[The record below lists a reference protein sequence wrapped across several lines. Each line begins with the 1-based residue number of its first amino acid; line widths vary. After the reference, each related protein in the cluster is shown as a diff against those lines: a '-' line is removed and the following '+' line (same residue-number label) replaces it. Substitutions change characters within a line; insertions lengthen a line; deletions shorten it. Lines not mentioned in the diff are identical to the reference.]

1 MSSKVSLIVKREYL
15 TRVRK
20 KSFIIMSALGPLLF
34 AALLIMPAL
43 LANIE
48 DKEVRNIAVI
58 DESLVLTSY
67 SSGKPVSVIPETE
80 YLKFTALE
88 DVALETLKD
97 NFSST
102 GYYAV
107 LYIPPNIFSSERAI
121 LYSDKQPSLDVSS
134 HIRSSIKKEIENLKL
149 MANDIENLEQILR
162 EIETNIKV
170 SSIKWTRG
178 GEEKKSNTGLVMG
191 IGYASG
197 LMIYMFIFIYGSMVM
212 RGVIEEKSSRIVE
225 VIVSS
230 VRPFQLMMGK
240 IIGVGLVGLTQFV
253 IWVVFTGVL
262 VTGATMVMG
271 TTLQQG
277 APIEQLQGTDLF
289 GESGAAGAVE
299 EFAGDDEFLSDILGA
314 FESVEPVKIL
324 VAFLFFF
331 LFGYLM
337 YGSLFAIIGSAVDNE
352 TETQQFMLPVTLP
365 LILGI
370 ILMANVMNNPDGP
383 LAFWFSMFP
392 LTSPVVMMVR
402 MPFDVPAWEIAL
414 SAFLLIIT
422 ILGAIWMAGKIYRT
436 GILMYGKKITYKE
449 LWKWLNYKN

>member
-1 MSSKVSLIVKREYL
+1 MSKVSLIIKREYL

-20 KSFIIMSALGPLLF
+20 KSFIIMSAIGPLLF
-34 AALLIMPAL
+34 AALLILPAA
-43 LANIE
+43 LANLE
-48 DKEVRNIAVI
+48 DKEVKKIAVI
-58 DESLVLTSY
+58 DESMVLTSY

-88 DVALETLKD
+88 DVDLETLQE

-107 LYIPPNIFSSERAI
+107 LFIPSNVFNSERAI
-121 LYSDKQPSLDVSS
+121 LYSDKQPSLDISS
-134 HIRSSIKKEIENLKL
+134 HIRNAMENEIENLKL
-149 MANDIENLEQILR
+149 MANDIENLEEILR
-162 EIETNIKV
+162 EIETNIRV
-170 SSIKWTRG
+170 SSIKWTKG
-178 GEEKKSNTGLVMG
+178 GEAKKSNTGLVMG

-230 VRPFQLMMGK
+230 VKPFQLMMGK
-240 IIGVGLVGLTQFV
+240 IIGVGMVGLTQFV
-253 IWVVFTGVL
+253 IWIVFTGIL
-262 VTGATMVMG
+262 VAGATMVMG
-271 TTLQQG
+271 TPQQSNS
-277 APIEQLQGTDLF
+277 PMEQMQGTELF
-289 GESGAAGAVE
+289 SDNETSEVVE
-299 EFAGDDEFLSDILGA
+299 NIAGDDEFLTDILGS
-314 FESVEPVKIL
+314 FESIQPGKIL
-324 VAFLFFF
+324 AAFLFFF

-337 YGSLFAIIGSAVDNE
+337 YGSLFAMIGSAVDNE

-370 ILMANVMNNPDGP
+370 VLMANVMNNPDGP

-402 MPFDVPAWEIAL
+402 MPFEVPAWEIAL

-449 LWKWLNYKN
+449 LWKWLKYKN

>member
-1 MSSKVSLIVKREYL
+1 MSKVSLIIKREYL

-20 KSFIIMSALGPLLF
+20 KSFIIMSAIGPLLF
-34 AALLIMPAL
+34 AALLILPAA
-43 LANIE
+43 LANLE
-48 DKEVRNIAVI
+48 DKEVKKIAVI
-58 DESLVLTSY
+58 DESIVLTSY

-80 YLKFTALE
+80 YLKFIALE
-88 DVALETLKD
+88 GVELETLQE

-107 LYIPPNIFSSERAI
+107 LYIPSNVFNSERAI
-121 LYSDKQPSLDVSS
+121 LYSDKQPSLEVSS
-134 HIRSSIKKEIENLKL
+134 HIRNAMENEIENLKL
-149 MANDIENLEQILR
+149 MANDIENLEEILR
-162 EIETNIKV
+162 EIETNIRV
-170 SSIKWTRG
+170 SSIKWTKG
-178 GEEKKSNTGLVMG
+178 GEAKKSNTGLVMG

-230 VRPFQLMMGK
+230 VKPFQLMMGK
-240 IIGVGLVGLTQFV
+240 IIGVGMVGLTQFV
-253 IWVVFTGVL
+253 IWIVFTGIL
-262 VTGATMVMG
+262 VAGATMVMG
-271 TTLQQG
+271 TPQQSNS
-277 APIEQLQGTDLF
+277 PMEQVQGTELF
-289 GESGAAGAVE
+289 GNNETSEAVE
-299 EFAGDDEFLSDILGA
+299 NIAGDDAFLADILGS
-314 FESVEPVKIL
+314 FESVQPGKIL
-324 VAFLFFF
+324 AAFLFFF

-337 YGSLFAIIGSAVDNE
+337 YGSLFAMIGSAVDNE

-370 ILMANVMNNPDGP
+370 VLMANVMNNPDGP

-402 MPFDVPAWEIAL
+402 MPFEVPAWEIAL

-422 ILGAIWMAGKIYRT
+422 ILGAIWLAGKIYRT
-436 GILMYGKKITYKE
+436 GILMYGKKVTYKE
-449 LWKWLNYKN
+449 LWKWLKYKN

>member
-1 MSSKVSLIVKREYL
+1 MSKVSLIVKREYL

-20 KSFIIMSALGPLLF
+20 KSFIIMSAIGPLLF
-34 AALLIMPAL
+34 AALMILPAA
-43 LANIE
+43 LATIE
-48 DKEVRNIAVI
+48 DKEVKKIAVI
-58 DESLVLTSY
+58 DESTMLTSY
-67 SSGKPVSVIPETE
+67 VSGKPSIVIPETE
-80 YLKFTALE
+80 YLKFIALE
-88 DVALETLKD
+88 GVELETLKE

-107 LYIPPNIFSSERAI
+107 LYIPSNVFNSERAI

-134 HIRSSIKKEIENLKL
+134 HIRNAMEKEIENLKL
-149 MANDIENLEQILR
+149 AANDIENLEQILR
-162 EIETNIKV
+162 EVETNIKV
-170 SSIKWTRG
+170 SNIKWTKG
-178 GEEKKSNTGLVMG
+178 GEAKRSNTGLVMG
-191 IGYASG
+191 IGYAAG

-230 VRPFQLMMGK
+230 VKPFQLMMGK
-240 IIGVGLVGLTQFV
+240 IIGVGLVGLTQFL
-253 IWVVFTGVL
+253 IWVVFTGIL
-262 VTGATMVMG
+262 VGGAGLVMGATM
-271 TTLQQG
+271 QQG
-277 APIEQLQGTDLF
+277 SPVEQVQGADLF
-289 GESGAAGAVE
+289 GENGATETVE
-299 EFAGDDEFLSDILGA
+299 EFAGDSEFLVDVVGS
-314 FESVEPVKIL
+314 FESLEPGKIL
-324 VAFLFFF
+324 IAFIFFF

-337 YGSLFAIIGSAVDNE
+337 YGSLFAMIGSAVDNE

-422 ILGAIWMAGKIYRT
+422 ILGAIWIAGKIYRT
-436 GILMYGKKITYKE
+436 GILMYGKKITYRE
-449 LWKWLNYKN
+449 LWKWLKYKN

>member
-1 MSSKVSLIVKREYL
+1 MSKVSLIIKREYL

-20 KSFIIMSALGPLLF
+20 KSFIIMSAIGPLLF
-34 AALLIMPAL
+34 AALLILPAV
-43 LANIE
+43 LANVG
-48 DKEVRNIAVI
+48 DKDVKEIAVI
-58 DESLVLTSY
+58 DESTLLTSY
-67 SSGKPVSVIPETE
+67 ISGKPASVIPETE

-88 DVALETLKD
+88 GVDLETMKE

-107 LYIPPNIFSSERAI
+107 LFIPSNIFSSERAI
-121 LYSDKQPSLDVSS
+121 LYSDKQPSLDVSG
-134 HIRSSIKKEIENLKL
+134 HIGNTMEKEIENLKL
-149 MANDIENLEQILR
+149 ASNNIDNLEQILQ
-162 EIETNIKV
+162 EVETNIRV
-170 SSIKWTRG
+170 SSIKWTKG
-178 GEEKKSNTGLVMG
+178 GEAKKSNTGLVMG
-191 IGYASG
+191 IGYAAG

-230 VRPFQLMMGK
+230 VKPFQLMIGK
-240 IIGVGLVGLTQFV
+240 IIGVGLVGLTQFL
-253 IWVVFTGVL
+253 IWVVFTSVL
-262 VTGATMVMG
+262 VGGAGLVMG

-277 APIEQLQGTDLF
+277 SPVEQMQGTDLF
-289 GESGAAGAVE
+289 GEGSSAEAME
-299 EFAGDDEFLSDILGA
+299 ELAGDNEFLADILGS
-314 FESVEPVKIL
+314 FESVEPVKII
-324 VAFLFFF
+324 VAFIFFF

-337 YGSLFAIIGSAVDNE
+337 YGSLFAMIGSAVDNE

-370 ILMANVMNNPDGP
+370 ILMANVMNNPDGQ

-392 LTSPVVMMVR
+392 LTSPVLMMVR

-422 ILGAIWMAGKIYRT
+422 ILGAIWVAGKIYRT

-449 LWKWLNYKN
+449 LWKWLKYRN

>member
-1 MSSKVSLIVKREYL
+1 MSKVSLIIKREYL

-20 KSFIIMSALGPLLF
+20 KSFIIMSILGPLLF
-34 AALLIMPAL
+34 AALLILPAA
-43 LANIE
+43 LANLE
-48 DKEVRNIAVI
+48 DKEVKKIAVI
-58 DESLVLTSY
+58 DESMVLTSY

-88 DVALETLKD
+88 DVDLETLQE

-107 LYIPPNIFSSERAI
+107 LFIPSNVFNSERAI
-121 LYSDKQPSLDVSS
+121 LYSDKQPSLDISS
-134 HIRSSIKKEIENLKL
+134 HIRNAMENEIENLKL
-149 MANDIENLEQILR
+149 MANDIENLEEILR
-162 EIETNIKV
+162 EIETNIRV
-170 SSIKWTRG
+170 SSIKWTKG
-178 GEEKKSNTGLVMG
+178 GEAKKSNTGLVMG

-230 VRPFQLMMGK
+230 VKPFQLMMGK
-240 IIGVGLVGLTQFV
+240 IIGVGMVGLTQFV
-253 IWVVFTGVL
+253 IWIVFTGIL
-262 VTGATMVMG
+262 VAGATMVMG
-271 TTLQQG
+271 TPQQSNS
-277 APIEQLQGTDLF
+277 PMEQMQGTELF
-289 GESGAAGAVE
+289 SDNETSEVVE
-299 EFAGDDEFLSDILGA
+299 NIAGDDEFLTDILGS
-314 FESVEPVKIL
+314 FESIQPGKIL
-324 VAFLFFF
+324 AAFLFFF

-337 YGSLFAIIGSAVDNE
+337 YGSLFAMIGSAVDNE

-370 ILMANVMNNPDGP
+370 VLMANVMNNPDGP

-402 MPFDVPAWEIAL
+402 MPFEVPAWEIAL

-449 LWKWLNYKN
+449 LWKWLKYKN